1 MRSGTVQACLS
12 LAAVVWSAAHAT
24 AAPIAITN
32 HGFEADFAADNTFRV
47 LVPVGWTIF
56 DPNGIVEQG
65 NDAVGVLNPTASTF
79 FPAGAP
85 EGRNAALVFLAQDV
99 GGGPAGLRQVLTSTL
114 QPSTRYSL
122 TVEVG
127 NIASGFGDPNNFF
140 YDLDGFPGYQLQLLA
155 GGEVIVQDNNSLAA
169 SIPEGEFRTSTIM
182 VDIGP
187 SHLRLGQALEVRL
200 INLNI
205 PGTPTEPAIEVDFDD
220 VRLDASPVPPA
231 DCPGDADGDGEV
243 NFADI
248 TNVLANFGETYP
260 GSTGPGDA
268 DGNGSVE
275 FADITEVLANFGQPC
290 PAS

>member
-1 MRSGTVQACLS
+1 MRPRRVQPCVA
-12 LAAVVWSAAHAT
+12 LAALIWSAAHASAT
-24 AAPIAITN
+24 PIAITN
-32 HGFEADFAADNTFRV
+32 PGFETDFAANNTFRV
-47 LVPVGWTIF
+47 LVPAGWTIF

-65 NDAVGVLNPTASTF
+65 NDAVGVLNPTGSTF

-99 GGGPAGLRQVLTSTL
+99 GGGPAGLTQALTSTL
-114 QPSTRYSL
+114 SANTRYTL

-127 NIASGFGDPNNFF
+127 NIASGFGAPGNTF
-140 YDLDGFPGYQLQLLA
+140 YDLDGFPGYQVQLLA
-155 GGEVIVQDNNSLAA
+155 GGEVIVQDDNSLAA

-182 VDIGP
+182 VDIGTAHP
-187 SHLRLGQALEVRL
+187 RLGQSLEVRL

-220 VRLDASPVPPA
+220 VRLDASPIPPPPE
-231 DCPGDADGDGEV
+231 CPGDADGDGEV

-268 DGNGSVE
+268 DGNGTVE
-275 FADITEVLANFGQPC
+275 FADITNVLANFSLLC
-290 PAS
+290 P

>member
-1 MRSGTVQACLS
+1 MRPRRVQPCVA
-12 LAAVVWSAAHAT
+12 LAALIWSAGHAS

-32 HGFEADFAADNTFRV
+32 PGFETDFAANNTFRV
-47 LVPVGWTIF
+47 LVPAGWTIF

-65 NDAVGVLNPTASTF
+65 NDAVGVLNPTGSTF

-99 GGGPAGLRQVLTSTL
+99 GGGPAGLSQILASNL
-114 QPSTRYSL
+114 AANTRYTL

-127 NIASGFGDPNNFF
+127 NIASGFGAPGNTF
-140 YDLDGFPGYQLQLLA
+140 YDLDGFPGYQVQLLA
-155 GGEVIVQDNNSLAA
+155 GGEVIVQDDNSLAA

-182 VDIGP
+182 VDIGTAHP
-187 SHLRLGQALEVRL
+187 RLGQSLEVRL

-220 VRLDASPVPPA
+220 VRLDATPIPPA
-231 DCPGDADGDGEV
+231 CPGDADGDGEV

-248 TNVLANFGETYP
+248 TNVLANFGETYLP
-260 GSTGPGDA
+260 GTTGPGDA
-268 DGNGSVE
+268 DGNGTVE
-275 FADITEVLANFGQPC
+275 FADITNVLANFSLLC
-290 PAS
+290 P

>member
-1 MRSGTVQACLS
+1 VRSAGRVQSCAA
-12 LAAVVWSAAHAT
+12 LAALVWSAAHAS

-32 HGFEADFAADNTFRV
+32 HGFESDFAADNTFRV

-65 NDAVGVLNPTASTF
+65 NDAVGVLNPTASAF

-99 GGGPAGLRQVLTSTL
+99 GGGPAGLSQNLTSNL
-114 QPSTRYSL
+114 MSNTRYTL
-122 TVEVG
+122 IVEVG

-140 YDLDGFPGYQLQLLA
+140 YDLDGFPGYQVQLLA

-169 SIPEGEFRTSTIM
+169 SIPEGEFQTSTIM
-182 VDIGP
+182 VDIGA
-187 SHLRLGQALEVRL
+187 SHPRLGEALEVRL

-220 VRLDASPVPPA
+220 VRLDASPIPPA
-231 DCPGDADGDGEV
+231 CPGDADGDGEV

-248 TNVLANFGETYP
+248 TNVLANFGDLYP

-268 DGNGSVE
+268 NHDGVVE
-275 FADITEVLANFGQPC
+275 FADVTAVLSNFSSTC
-290 PAS
+290 P